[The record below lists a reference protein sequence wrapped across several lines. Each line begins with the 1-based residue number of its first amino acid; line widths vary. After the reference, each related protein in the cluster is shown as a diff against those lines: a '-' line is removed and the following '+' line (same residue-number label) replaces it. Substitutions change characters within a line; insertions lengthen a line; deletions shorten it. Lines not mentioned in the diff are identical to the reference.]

1 MTAGKTEKCIEDKQ
15 NTSSSSSPKW
25 LFPHLQRGRRYS
37 CLDKPTE
44 RTGERNHN
52 EQGGIMPARKRKRRE
67 RTHEWQ
73 DIEQATLWPEQE
85 VYERLRPIVLFGET
99 AASRARETGASE
111 RTLHQQ
117 AKLFEQ
123 EGMASLFHK
132 ARTTEREPG
141 RNLPPD
147 MCQMIVNLKAEYP
160 GFSLREIATICYL
173 RFDRKLS
180 HHTIQ
185 RVLADGPQ
193 PTVSTRRYPPYSAI
207 EDPYQRRRAIVDLH
221 AEGWS
226 HTAIS
231 AYLQTP
237 RHRVYDVLQR
247 WAEFGHAGLDDTE
260 QQHPRKTGIREI
272 HEVGKLVKDTPELG
286 AYRVR
291 AALEQLGIHLS
302 QATCGRLL
310 SLNRALYGLSAPS
323 GGAPR
328 ERKQMPFKAHFKQE
342 YWSVDVRY
350 IEEHSLGFPEPIY
363 LISVLENYSR
373 ACLASKISATQ
384 NQWDYLEVL
393 FAALSTFGAP
403 SAIVSDGGGI
413 FRCNQAMDVYAA
425 LGIRKEQIDKR
436 QAWQNY
442 IESHFNTVRKMADAK
457 FARATS
463 WEEMIS
469 VHRSWMRDYN
479 AQRHFAHEK
488 REDGC
493 HSPAHVLGEQKG
505 TVYPESVLNRI
516 LFATRYTRHLNR
528 FGYLRVQGWKLYGEA
543 GLPSSPVTVW
553 VYDGS
558 ITVEYQ
564 AVTLSNYR
572 VELEED
578 RKQIKQVSSPHL
590 ATTPFRSPQ
599 LTLLDVGP
607 DEWRLYWRAPSY
619 QHRRRIH
626 HVEGIV
632 QLPLFDPPT
641 VALAAGAEKEHVV
654 EPEQPHLSLMW
665 EKHD

>member
-1 MTAGKTEKCIEDKQ
+1 
-15 NTSSSSSPKW
+15 
-25 LFPHLQRGRRYS
+25 
-37 CLDKPTE
+37 
-44 RTGERNHN
+44 
-52 EQGGIMPARKRKRRE
+52 MPARKRKRRE

-73 DIEQATLWPEQE
+73 EIQQYTLWPEQE
-85 VYERLRPIVLFGET
+85 VYERLRPVILFGET
-99 AASRARETGASE
+99 AAERAKETGASE
-111 RTLHQQ
+111 RTLHYQ
-117 AKLFEQ
+117 AKQFEQ
-123 EGMASLFHK
+123 QGMASLFPK
-132 ARTTEREPG
+132 ERTPSPEAG
-141 RNLPPD
+141 RSLPSE
-147 MCQMIVNLKAEYP
+147 MRQLIVDLNAEHP
-160 GFSLREIATICYL
+160 GFRPHELATICFL
-173 RFDRKLS
+173 RFERRPSD
-180 HHTIQ
+180 HTVK
-185 RVLADGPQ
+185 RVLADGPK
-193 PTVSTRRYPPYSAI
+193 PTVTERRYPPYAQI
-207 EDPYQRRRAIVDLH
+207 TDPYQRRRAIVDLH

-247 WAEFGHAGLDDTE
+247 WAKLGHAGLDDTE

-328 ERKQMPFKAHFKQE
+328 ERKQMPFKAHFKHE

-350 IEEHSLGFPEPIY
+350 IEEHGLGFPEPIY
-363 LISVLENYSR
+363 LISILENYSR

-393 FAALSTFGAP
+393 FAALSAFGAP

-469 VHRSWMRDYN
+469 VHRSWMHDYN

-505 TVYPESVLNRI
+505 AMYPESVLNRI

-543 GLPSSPVTVW
+543 GLSGSPVTVW

-564 AVTLSNYR
+564 AVTLSKYH

-578 RKQIKQVSSPHL
+578 RKQIKQISKPHV

-619 QHRRRIH
+619 QPRRRLH
-626 HVEGIV
+626 SSEGMV
-632 QLPLFDPPT
+632 QLPLFELPPEGKA
-641 VALAAGAEKEHVV
+641 VGAEGPSQGQQARSKL
-654 EPEQPHLSLMW
+654 HLVSRR
-665 EKHD
+665 KPS